1 MKKKSLTFSFV
12 LRLGIEI
19 ALFFTVLTV
28 VSVKAVRDGMKD
40 TYITSTTEIAEAEAK
55 TLVQRN
61 SKFMQQLRMYTL
73 SDAVSSYDGVDGLVS
88 WLTSH
93 RKIRSS
99 DFESV
104 IYCDFES
111 GKGYTDDG
119 EVLNVSGTEYFQK
132 MKNENLSQ
140 YVSDAT
146 GNTVSD
152 ARYYVCKSVSVRK
165 QRIGFFAA
173 AISHETLAKAVDAI
187 KVGESGFAMLTSG
200 NGTVMA
206 YEPDDSFV
214 MTKNISTESS
224 LGMQDI
230 SSKIISGESGTE
242 WIESAAGKYL
252 VVFTPVSGT
261 PWSLSVLIPTSQVY
275 GISNALAL
283 TMDFTVIIIA
293 VILIITAAV
302 SVSMMLRPL
311 RNLNHN
317 LIEISSGNADLTKRV
332 AAKKNDEIGSVSN
345 SFNVFVEKLQSIL
358 KQVKES
364 RESLAAAGISLH
376 QGINENSAS
385 ISEILSNIESV
396 NGQIGNQ
403 AASVDET
410 AGAVNEI
417 ASNIS
422 SLEHMID
429 TQAQGVAEA
438 SSAVEEMIGNI
449 SSVNQSV
456 EKMASSFDELEV
468 KANEGN
474 AKQSDMNDRIN
485 EIKNQSQMLQEA
497 NQAIAAIAEQ
507 TNLLAM
513 NAAIEA
519 AHAGEAGK
527 GFSVVADEIRKL
539 SETSAVQSRTIGDQ
553 LGKIK
558 DSIETVVAT
567 SEETS
572 RTFTSVSDSIK
583 QTDQIVRQIKS
594 AMEEQTEGS
603 KQIVEAL
610 HNMSDSTAEVKNASA
625 EMSAGNKQILDQV
638 KLLKDATSVMKE
650 SVASMETSVDKI
662 RRTGSNL
669 NTVSD
674 NVKTSIQQIA
684 GQIDSFKV

>member
-1 MKKKSLTFSFV
+1 MKKKSLTRSFV

-19 ALFFTVLTV
+19 VLFFTVLTV
-28 VSVKAVRDGMKD
+28 VTVGAVREGMKN
-40 TYITSTTEIAEAEAK
+40 TYITMSTEIADAEAK
-55 TLVQRN
+55 ILVQRN
-61 SKFMQQLRMYTL
+61 SKFMQQLRMYTTA
-73 SDAVSSYDGVDGLVS
+73 DVVSSYSGLDDLVS

-93 RKIRSS
+93 RKIRGS
-99 DFESV
+99 DFAS
-104 IYCDFES
+104 IMYCDYES
-111 GKGYTDDG
+111 GKAFTDDG
-119 EVLNVSGTEYFQK
+119 EVFDVSKTEYFQK
-132 MKNENLSQ
+132 MKGENLNQ
-140 YVSDAT
+140 YVSNPSGT
-146 GNTVSD
+146 SVSD
-152 ARYYVCKSVSVRK
+152 ARYYVCKSIAVGK
-165 QRIGFFAA
+165 QRIGFFAG
-173 AISHETLAKAVDAI
+173 AISHATLSKAVSAI
-187 KVGESGFAMLTSG
+187 KIGESGFASLIAG
-200 NGTVMA
+200 DGTLMA
-206 YEPDDSFV
+206 YQPDDSFV
-214 MTKNISTESS
+214 MTKNISSESS
-224 LGMQDI
+224 LGMTEI
-230 SSKIISGESGTE
+230 SSKMLSGESGAE
-242 WIESAAGKYL
+242 WIKSDSGAQLAVYN
-252 VVFTPVSGT
+252 PVSGT
-261 PWSLSVLIPTSQVY
+261 PWVLAVIIPNEQVY
-275 GISNALAL
+275 GLANSLAL
-283 TMDFTVIIIA
+283 RMDFIVIVIA
-293 VILIITAAV
+293 VILILTAAV

-311 RNLNHN
+311 RNLNNN
-317 LIEISSGNADLTKRV
+317 LVEISSGNADLTKRV

-364 RESLAAAGISLH
+364 RESLSVAGISLH
-376 QGINENSAS
+376 QGIDENSAS

-396 NGQIGNQ
+396 NSQIGNQ

-456 EKMASSFDELEV
+456 EKMAFSFDELEV

-485 EIKNQSQMLQEA
+485 EIKSQSQMLQEA
-497 NQAIAAIAEQ
+497 NQAIASIAEQ

-650 SVASMETSVDKI
+650 SVASMETSVEKI

-669 NTVSD
+669 NSVSD
-674 NVKTSIQQIA
+674 NVKTSILQIA